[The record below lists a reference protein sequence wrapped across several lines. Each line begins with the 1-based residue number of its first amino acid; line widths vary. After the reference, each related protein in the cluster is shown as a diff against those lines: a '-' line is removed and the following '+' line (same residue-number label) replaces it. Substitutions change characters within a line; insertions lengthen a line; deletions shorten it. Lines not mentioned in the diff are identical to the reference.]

1 MAANKIIVKFK
12 PDGHEDLIRAIKR
25 LSTSQKKLNNSN

>member
-12 PDGHEDLIRAIKR
+12 PDGHEDLIRAIKDF
-25 LSTSQKKLNNSN
+25 LTSQKN